1 MTRRERELR
10 EHDDDDD
17 ITSEVKGMPLLPR
30 AAMYEEEP
38 IGAREEWEIREDEG
52 TNEQAASGGGHPKAL
67 RQRSNRDLRV
77 CTSSRQS
84 HPPPSATL
92 YMPSSQPHYVK
103 LIMSN

>member
-1 MTRRERELR
+1 MQASAMLYNSSWKCDKTRERELR

-77 CTSSRQS
+77 RQVGK
-84 HPPPSATL
+84 ATHH
-92 YMPSSQPHYVK
+92 QV
-103 LIMSN
+103 